1 MWNPKKSVK
10 LSIFVCAFLCVL
22 LLVLILFGPQ
32 LFEFYMTAYRGFS
45 KNGEAIK
52 NLKTVFCGAF
62 YPSAA
67 FASVILY
74 SLIKLLI
81 NIKNENIFIPKN
93 AGYLKRVSW
102 CCFVIAAITFVG
114 GLFYMPFL
122 FVSAAGGFVGMLL
135 RVLKNIMQTATEI
148 REENDLT
155 I

>member
-10 LSIFVCAFLCVL
+10 LSIFVCTFLCAL

-45 KNGEAIK
+45 KNGEAIGR
-52 NLKTVFCGAF
+52 LKTVFCGAF
-62 YPSAA
+62 YPSAV

-74 SLIKLLI
+74 SLIRLLF
-81 NIKNENIFIPKN
+81 NIKDENIFIPIN
-93 AGYLKRVSW
+93 SVYLKRVSW
-102 CCFVIAAITFVG
+102 CCFAIAVITFIG
-114 GLFYMPFL
+114 GLFYMPFM

-135 RVLKNIMQTATEI
+135 RVLKNIMQTATAM